1 MLSKKQ
7 RKYLRG
13 LANNIKPMIQMGK
26 EGHKESFIRQLDL
39 MLEDHELVK
48 VNVLE
53 TSPMSAREAALYFVD
68 RLEANYVQDIGRK
81 FVLYRE
87 ATEEPEIVLPKE

>member
-1 MLSKKQ
+1 MLTNKQ

-13 LANNIKPMIQMGK
+13 LANDIKPMIQMGK
-26 EGHKESFIRQLDL
+26 DGTKETFIRQLDL

-53 TSPMSAREAALYFVD
+53 TAPMSANEAANYFVE
-68 RLEANYVQDIGRK
+68 RLEAEYVHAIGRK

-87 ATEEPEIVLPKE
+87 AKEDPEIVLPKA

>member
-1 MLSKKQ
+1 MLSNKQ
-7 RKYLRG
+7 RKYLRA
-13 LANNIKPMIQMGK
+13 LANGIKPMIQMGK
-26 EGHKESFIRQLDL
+26 EGNKETFIRQLDM
-39 MLEDHELVK
+39 MLDSHELVK

-53 TSPMSAREAALYFVD
+53 TSPMSAHEAANYFVE

-87 ATEEPEIVLPKE
+87 AKEDPQIVLPK

>member
-1 MLSKKQ
+1 MLSNKQ
-7 RKYLRG
+7 RKYLRA
-13 LANNIKPMIQMGK
+13 LANTLKPMIQMGK
-26 EGHKESFIRQLDL
+26 EGTKDTFIRQLDM
-39 MLEDHELVK
+39 MLDSHELVK

-53 TSPMSAREAALYFVD
+53 TSPMSAHEAANYFVE

-87 ATEEPEIVLPKE
+87 AKEDPQISLPK

>member
-1 MLSKKQ
+1 MLSNKQ
-7 RKYLRG
+7 RKYLRS
-13 LANNIKPMIQMGK
+13 LANNLKPMIQMGK
-26 EGHKESFIRQLDL
+26 DGNKEAFIRQLDL

-53 TSPMSAREAALYFVD
+53 TSPMSAHEAANYFVE
-68 RLEANYVQDIGRK
+68 RLEAEYVQDIGRK

-87 ATEEPEIVLPKE
+87 AKEDPEIVLPKA

>member
-1 MLSKKQ
+1 MLSNKQ
-7 RKYLRG
+7 RKYLRA
-13 LANNIKPMIQMGK
+13 LANGIKPMIQMGK
-26 EGHKESFIRQLDL
+26 DGNKEAFIRQLDM
-39 MLEDHELVK
+39 MLDSHELVK

-53 TSPMSAREAALYFVD
+53 TSPMSAHEAANYFVE

-87 ATEEPEIVLPKE
+87 AKEDPQIVLPK

>member
-1 MLSKKQ
+1 MLSNKQ

-13 LANNIKPMIQMGK
+13 LANGIKPMIQMGK
-26 EGHKESFIRQLDL
+26 DGNKDTFIRQLDM
-39 MLEDHELVK
+39 MLENHELVK

-53 TSPMSAREAALYFVD
+53 TSPMSAHEAANYFVE
-68 RLEANYVQDIGRK
+68 RLKAEYVQDIGRK

-87 ATEEPEIVLPKE
+87 AQEDPEIVLPK

>member
-1 MLSKKQ
+1 MLSNKE

-26 EGHKESFIRQLDL
+26 DGNKEAFIRQLDM
-39 MLEDHELVK
+39 MLDSHELVK
-48 VNVLE
+48 VNVLD
-53 TSPMSAREAALYFVD
+53 TAPMSAHEAANYFVE

-87 ATEEPEIVLPKE
+87 AKEDPQIVLPK

>member
-1 MLSKKQ
+1 MLSNKQ
-7 RKYLRG
+7 RKYLRA
-13 LANNIKPMIQMGK
+13 LANGIKPMIQMGK
-26 EGHKESFIRQLDL
+26 EGNKETFIRQLDM
-39 MLEDHELVK
+39 MLDSHELVK

-53 TSPMSAREAALYFVD
+53 TSPMTAHEAANYFVE

-87 ATEEPEIVLPKE
+87 AKEDPQIVLPK